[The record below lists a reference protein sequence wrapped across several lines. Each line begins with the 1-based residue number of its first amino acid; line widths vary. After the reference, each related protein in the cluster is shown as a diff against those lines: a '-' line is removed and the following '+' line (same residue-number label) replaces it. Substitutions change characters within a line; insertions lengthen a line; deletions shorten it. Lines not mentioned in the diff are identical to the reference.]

1 MSKVSTKLENEIS
14 MKKSD
19 SDSFGVPLKNKKLC
33 CSEQK
38 LIPCSIPSSSEKMCE
53 ENILNNSSNSY
64 SLNENNELFQSL
76 INSKNEKNKEF
87 SLLYLINTFG
97 KSFSS
102 ESNQKEK
109 IVVDLPKISKNLFT
123 KSQSKSF
130 SSKNL
135 ENVSFQKNL
144 PIKKCVSKGG
154 LMNNFFSSI
163 YEKQMSSGKLIGIDI
178 SGKKSGKKSTL
189 HFNSGNK
196 NSELF
201 VSPFSRDSL
210 KFGGLFNDNK
220 GINFGN
226 DKKGKLIN
234 NNDEKKNKLFNS
246 SLLMIAFEDEN
257 NDNHIE

>member
-1 MSKVSTKLENEIS
+1 M
-14 MKKSD
+14 
-19 SDSFGVPLKNKKLC
+19 
-33 CSEQK
+33 
-38 LIPCSIPSSSEKMCE
+38 
-53 ENILNNSSNSY
+53 
-64 SLNENNELFQSL
+64 
-76 INSKNEKNKEF
+76 
-87 SLLYLINTFG
+87 YLINTFG

-135 ENVSFQKNL
+135 ENISFQKNL

-178 SGKKSGKKSTL
+178 SGKKSSKKSTL

-201 VSPFSRDSL
+201 VSPFSRDNL
-210 KFGGLFNDNK
+210 KFGGLFNDK
-220 GINFGN
+220 AINFF
-226 DKKGKLIN
+226 DSFLYFPCMKVVLKL
-234 NNDEKKNKLFNS
+234 S
-246 SLLMIAFEDEN
+246 
-257 NDNHIE
+257 

>member
-163 YEKQMSSGKLIGIDI
+163 YEKQMPSGKLIGIDI
-178 SGKKSGKKSTL
+178 SGKKSTL

>member
-1 MSKVSTKLENEIS
+1 MSKSSSKLENELN

-19 SDSFGVPLKNKKLC
+19 SDSLGVSLKNKNLC

-38 LIPCSIPSSSEKMCE
+38 LIPCSFYSSVDKICEDSE
-53 ENILNNSSNSY
+53 LNHSSNSY
-64 SLNENNELFQSL
+64 SFSENNELFQSL
-76 INSKNEKNKEF
+76 INSKNGKNKEF

-97 KSFSS
+97 KSLSS
-102 ESNQKEK
+102 ESNQKNN
-109 IVVDLPKISKNLFT
+109 IVIDLPKISKNLFSKT
-123 KSQSKSF
+123 QSKSF

-135 ENVSFQKNL
+135 DNVCIQKNL

-178 SGKKSGKKSTL
+178 SGKKSGKKSII

-196 NSELF
+196 TSELF
-201 VSPFSRDSL
+201 VSPFSRDSM

-220 GINFGN
+220 EINFGN
-226 DKKGKLIN
+226 HRNGKLIN
-234 NNDEKKNKLFNS
+234 NNDEKKNNIFNS
-246 SLLMIAFEDEN
+246 SLLMVTLEDEN
-257 NDNHIE
+257 KNYNIE